1 MAVAENLASQPI
13 TFFERFNRD
22 YDNGLFRGSEATKYN
37 MVIMR
42 KWLAIR
48 DNYTYTEDTSGNNW
62 KYIDIKE
69 DHSKYGTNY
78 IFIDPDRKLWRIKT
92 TGAEFYGDKGEPFEF

>member
-1 MAVAENLASQPI
+1 MKVSEELASQPI
-13 TFFERFNRD
+13 DFFEQFNEK
-22 YDNGLFRGSEATKYN
+22 YDKAAYNLSEVTKYN
-37 MVIMR
+37 LTVIR
-42 KWLAIR
+42 KWISIR

-78 IFIDPDRKLWRIKT
+78 IFIDSNRKLWRIKT
-92 TGAEFYGDKGEPFEF
+92 TGAEFYGTIGEPFEF